1 MISVLS
7 VNSFTYAQTD
17 RIIDSL
23 NREIASDMADTIKL
37 QAKLNLV
44 WYYRSRDNKKGIEL
58 GKKYLDQAI
67 KMNYKRGIGWAYT
80 HLGVVYA
87 YGRNNPMAVENY
99 IKALKVFEPLKDSA
113 ELPSIYNNLALV
125 YSDQMNFDA
134 ALMYYEKSLAIKKA
148 GNKKK
153 GIAATLSNIGVLYGR
168 QEKYEKA
175 SKLFK
180 EALVLE
186 KELGLA
192 RSIAESYQ
200 SLGNVACYTKKYNEA
215 AMYYDSARVIYD
227 EINDVENKAG
237 LLSAVSELFSETN
250 RPKEAIKYGLQ
261 AMEVV
266 NKYNIDREG
275 TYKALVMAYEKD
287 GNLAE
292 ALNYQ
297 RKLMSFHDSIYNV
310 ELAENT
316 SELQTKY
323 ETEKKEQEIK
333 LLENENAFLNEKAEK
348 RKLYIVFALG
358 GGLILVI
365 LVLIIADYRRKQQ
378 RSEQE
383 KDKAVFE
390 LQALMA
396 QMNPH
401 FIFNALNSIQHFILE
416 KGKQEAYDYLA
427 KFSKLV
433 RMVLN
438 NSEDKMVSLQKE
450 LELIGLYVEL
460 EQLRFNNGFE
470 YQLKISENVNPENIE
485 LPTMLIQPY
494 VENAIWHGLMNLKS
508 ERKGLLKIDISKA
521 NDKLKIS
528 IEDNGVGRKLAK
540 QFRKDE
546 MHKSKG
552 MKLSERR
559 LQMINAMKDYENTS
573 VTIIDLPNDSG
584 TKVEILL

>member
-175 SKLFK
+175 AKLFK

-227 EINDVENKAG
+227 EIKDVENKAG

-310 ELAENT
+310 ELAEKT